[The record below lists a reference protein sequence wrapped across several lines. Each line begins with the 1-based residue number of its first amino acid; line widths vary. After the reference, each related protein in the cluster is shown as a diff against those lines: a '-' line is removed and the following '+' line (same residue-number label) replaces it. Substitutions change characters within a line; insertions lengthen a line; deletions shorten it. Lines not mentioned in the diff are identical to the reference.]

1 MNINTRHPLSELTF
15 GCEPLGA
22 TDSGAIDITEIRK
35 AIEYAFGCGI
45 NVFDVAD
52 VYGLGNAELELKKAL
67 GNKIKEAF
75 IITKFGVRWDLNDGG
90 GRARTFRDS
99 SPKYMV
105 KALEESLR
113 RLELDTIPLY
123 LVHWPDNDTNLDDTI
138 EALEKVKSD
147 GKIMNYGVSN
157 FFNFNNETLFNKYD
171 ISAFQG
177 PLNLIDFERSKN
189 VFNSARNAGVKTF
202 SYGPLA
208 QGLLT
213 GKFNKFTKF
222 HQNDR
227 RSRLSHFQLGQW
239 EMNEKILDG
248 LNTIASING
257 KSISQIAIRWVLD
270 NCKINS
276 VIIGAKNIEQ
286 VISNNKT
293 LNFALSKDEINL
305 LNEIIGYK

>member
-1 MNINTRHPLSELTF
+1 MNINTRYPLSELTF
-15 GCEPLGA
+15 GCEPLGG
-22 TDSGAIDITEIRK
+22 TDWGEVDINEIRK
-35 AIEYAFGCGI
+35 AINFAFDYGI

-75 IITKFGVRWDLNDGG
+75 IITKFGVRWHSNNDI
-90 GRARTFRDS
+90 GRARTFKDS
-99 SPKYMV
+99 SPKYMFQ
-105 KALEESLR
+105 ALEASLR

-138 EALEKVKSD
+138 EALEKVKSE

-157 FFNFNNETLFNKYD
+157 FFNFNETLFKKYN

-177 PLNLIDFERSKN
+177 PLNLIDFDRSIN
-189 VFNSARNAGVKTF
+189 VFNSAKNAEVKTF
-202 SYGPLA
+202 SYGALA

-213 GKFNKFTKF
+213 GKFDKSTKF
-222 HQNDR
+222 NQNDR
-227 RSRLSHFQLGQW
+227 RSRLPHFQSSQW
-239 EMNEKILDG
+239 QMNTKVLAG
-248 LNTIASING
+248 LNTVATNKG

-270 NCKINS
+270 NCEIDS

-286 VISNNKT
+286 VKSNIET
-293 LNFALSKDEINL
+293 LNFVLSEDEINL